1 MMEELAAEAR
11 HAIELDAADADVYR
25 RLGRACRAQGLA
37 EEAASAYDRS
47 LSLAPAD
54 GETIRERAFLWTAM
68 GHGSRA
74 IDMLEAHVR
83 SGAEPD
89 VRELL
94 RRVKSVP
101 ADAAGGA
108 RKKLPAPGGTFDE
121 GKYRQA
127 AAEGEA
133 GARALAA
140 EARGGPAPPVGAGG
154 GRLRAALPRAARAHG
169 LLEYWSAWRV
179 PEASQADHARIA
191 AALRGTARA
200 ALAQAAA
207 VERPWPGDAALI
219 ARLWED
225 AERALPSAAAGP

>member
-83 SGAEPD
+83 RGAEPD

-94 RRVKSVP
+94 GRVKSVP
-101 ADAAGGA
+101 ADAAAEA
-108 RKKLPAPGGTFDE
+108 RKKLPAPGSTFDE
-121 GKYRQA
+121 AKYRQA
-127 AAEGEA
+127 AAEAEA
-133 GARALAA
+133 AARALAT
-140 EARGGPAPPVGAGG
+140 EARAAQSSPVGASEE
-154 GRLRAALPRAARAHG
+154 RRRAALSR
-169 LLEYWSAWRV
+169 
-179 PEASQADHARIA
+179 
-191 AALRGTARA
+191 
-200 ALAQAAA
+200 
-207 VERPWPGDAALI
+207 
-219 ARLWED
+219 
-225 AERALPSAAAGP
+225 